1 MFERDPYAVSGYVNR
16 HVGTHCIRLPAA
28 GRPQASLDHRTFAS
42 LDLCRISYGAAV
54 RVTSPALES
63 IFHLQILLR
72 GHCLWRGGGQEHAL
86 APGELLL
93 INPDDPVDLTYSAD
107 CEKFIVKL
115 PCALLEAI
123 CAEQRWSHPARGV
136 RFLEHRYRLDQLEGF
151 VGLLALVCRE
161 AESGERLARVDSHFE
176 QILGSKLLTLLKT
189 NVSREDPGDAQ
200 VVFARLDAY
209 IRRHLQSEIEVAALA
224 EQAHMSTRSVRAVRA
239 PAWREPSAIHSP
251 AAPGAHPRL
260 PGRPRLPGTQPH
272 RTGPGLR
279 FRPPRPL
286 RRAISPA
293 VRRAAFGNP
302 APARLAP
309 TATACRNRPAIRRQ
323 RISPAARAT

>member
-1 MFERDPYAVSGYVNR
+1 MNASLLSERSRVFERADPYAVSGYVNR

-200 VVFARLDAY
+200 VVFARFDAY

-224 EQAHMSTRSVRAVRA
+224 EQAHMSTRSLYALFERQLGESPRQYIRRLRLERIRACLEDPGCRVRNLTELALDFGFAHLGRFA
-239 PAWREPSAIHSP
+239 EQYRRQFGELPSE
-251 AAPGAHPRL
+251 
-260 PGRPRLPGTQPH
+260 T
-272 RTGPGLR
+272 
-279 FRPPRPL
+279 L
-286 RRAISPA
+286 RR
-293 VRRAAFGNP
+293 RA
-302 APARLAP
+302 
-309 TATACRNRPAIRRQ
+309 
-323 RISPAARAT
+323 

>member
-1 MFERDPYAVSGYVNR
+1 MNASLLSERSRVFERADPYAVSGYVNR

-200 VVFARLDAY
+200 VVFARSMPTSAA
-209 IRRHLQSEIEVAALA
+209 ICRARSRSRR
-224 EQAHMSTRSVRAVRA
+224 
-239 PAWREPSAIHSP
+239 WPS
-251 AAPGAHPRL
+251 R
-260 PGRPRLPGTQPH
+260 
-272 RTGPGLR
+272 RT
-279 FRPPRPL
+279 
-286 RRAISPA
+286 
-293 VRRAAFGNP
+293 
-302 APARLAP
+302 
-309 TATACRNRPAIRRQ
+309 
-323 RISPAARAT
+323 

>member
-1 MFERDPYAVSGYVNR
+1 MEPKAWRVSVRSGRAAFDGGMKKKGGFGLLFFVSMPSPR
-16 HVGTHCIRLPAA
+16 SPSVRFCRRLP
-28 GRPQASLDHRTFAS
+28 
-42 LDLCRISYGAAV
+42 
-54 RVTSPALES
+54 EN
-63 IFHLQILLR
+63 LR
-72 GHCLWRGGGQEHAL
+72 HAL

-224 EQAHMSTRSVRAVRA
+224 EQAHMSTRSLYALFERQLGESPRQYIRRLRLERIRACLEDPGCRVRNLTELALDFGFAHLGRFA
-239 PAWREPSAIHSP
+239 EQYRRQFGELPSE
-251 AAPGAHPRL
+251 
-260 PGRPRLPGTQPH
+260 T
-272 RTGPGLR
+272 
-279 FRPPRPL
+279 L
-286 RRAISPA
+286 RR
-293 VRRAAFGNP
+293 RA
-302 APARLAP
+302 
-309 TATACRNRPAIRRQ
+309 
-323 RISPAARAT
+323 

>member
-1 MFERDPYAVSGYVNR
+1 M
-16 HVGTHCIRLPAA
+16 
-28 GRPQASLDHRTFAS
+28 
-42 LDLCRISYGAAV
+42 
-54 RVTSPALES
+54 
-63 IFHLQILLR
+63 
-72 GHCLWRGGGQEHAL
+72 
-86 APGELLL
+86 L

-224 EQAHMSTRSVRAVRA
+224 EQAHMSTRSLYALFERQLGESPRQYIRRLRLERIRACLEDPGCRVRNLTELALDFGFAHLGRFA
-239 PAWREPSAIHSP
+239 EQYRRQFGEP
-251 AAPGAHPRL
+251 
-260 PGRPRLPGTQPH
+260 
-272 RTGPGLR
+272 
-279 FRPPRPL
+279 
-286 RRAISPA
+286 
-293 VRRAAFGNP
+293 AFGNP

>member
-1 MFERDPYAVSGYVNR
+1 
-16 HVGTHCIRLPAA
+16 
-28 GRPQASLDHRTFAS
+28 
-42 LDLCRISYGAAV
+42 
-54 RVTSPALES
+54 
-63 IFHLQILLR
+63 LR

-224 EQAHMSTRSVRAVRA
+224 EQAHMSTRSLYALFERQLGESPRQYIRRLRLERIRACLEDPGCRVRNLTELALDFGFAHLGRFA
-239 PAWREPSAIHSP
+239 EQYRRQFGELPSE
-251 AAPGAHPRL
+251 
-260 PGRPRLPGTQPH
+260 T
-272 RTGPGLR
+272 
-279 FRPPRPL
+279 L
-286 RRAISPA
+286 RR
-293 VRRAAFGNP
+293 RA
-302 APARLAP
+302 
-309 TATACRNRPAIRRQ
+309 
-323 RISPAARAT
+323 

>member
-1 MFERDPYAVSGYVNR
+1 MNASLLSERSRVFERADPYAVSGYVNR

-176 QILGSKLLTLLKT
+176 QILGSKLLTLL
-189 NVSREDPGDAQ
+189 
-200 VVFARLDAY
+200 
-209 IRRHLQSEIEVAALA
+209 
-224 EQAHMSTRSVRAVRA
+224 A
-239 PAWREPSAIHSP
+239 PAWKTPAAGYATSPNWPWTSVSPTSAASPSNIAGSSASCLRKPCAGAPSADRHGVQESASDP
-251 AAPGAHPRL
+251 
-260 PGRPRLPGTQPH
+260 Q
-272 RTGPGLR
+272 
-279 FRPPRPL
+279 
-286 RRAISPA
+286 
-293 VRRAAFGNP
+293 
-302 APARLAP
+302 
-309 TATACRNRPAIRRQ
+309 ATDIPSSTRYL
-323 RISPAARAT
+323 T